1 MFIGNLTMSVSNR
14 RQRPLASE
22 PRRILTLREWAEL
35 NSLGLTN
42 AKQIIASG
50 NGPKITQLSAR
61 RIGIRE
67 DHAAEWQAA
76 RVRQD
81 RA

>member
-1 MFIGNLTMSVSNR
+1 MFTWNLIMSDSNR

-22 PRRILTLREWAEL
+22 PRRILTLREWAAL

-50 NGPKITQLSAR
+50 EGPKVTQLSKR

-76 RVRQD
+76 RVRD

>member
-1 MFIGNLTMSVSNR
+1 MTDSNR

-22 PRRILTLREWAEL
+22 RVPNRVLTLRQWAEL
-35 NSLGLTN
+35 NTLSERT
-42 AKQIIASG
+42 ARHIIASG
-50 NGPKITQLSAR
+50 NGPKVTQLSGR

-67 DHAAEWQAA
+67 DHNAEWLDS